1 MALVLF
7 EFDLPVLTLQCHLV
21 SVAAFARLFFAN
33 FDEDQ
38 RLMTA
43 LTVLPVLFSH
53 YYLWTR
59 THKRFYLYT
68 AAVLAA
74 VLPRFE
80 MGRVFTATA
89 WAALTVALLYAGRRW
104 KIQDLCWQSY
114 ALAAMAFGR
123 CWSANFYSPEMFAG
137 FAGPVLIG
145 ATVIGCLYAAQ
156 MLSDLD
162 GRPRLF
168 YSVLASLLLAV
179 LLYYQISGSLLTV
192 AWERKEPRSS
202 LPASPARPRVAPLRH
217 GFAAVLHPQGV
228 PLGYA
233 ALARLAVDLLSDGAG
248 PDPVGRVVGLHTI
261 PRRSDWPRPAEP
273 AIPPLD
279 LGLDGKNA
287 TRGVV

>member
-1 MALVLF
+1 V
-7 EFDLPVLTLQCHLV
+7 
-21 SVAAFARLFFAN
+21 
-33 FDEDQ
+33 
-38 RLMTA
+38 
-43 LTVLPVLFSH
+43 
-53 YYLWTR
+53 
-59 THKRFYLYT
+59 
-68 AAVLAA
+68 
-74 VLPRFE
+74 
-80 MGRVFTATA
+80 G
-89 WAALTVALLYAGRRW
+89 LLYAGRRW

-114 ALAAMAFGR
+114 ALAAMAFAR

-192 AWERKEPRSS
+192 AWGAEGIA
-202 LPASPARPRVAPLRH
+202 LVAAGFPLRDR
-217 GFAAVLHPQGV
+217 VLRLSGMALLLFCILKAFLWDMRH
-228 PLGYA
+228 LGGLPRILSLM
-233 ALARLAVDLLSDGAG
+233 ALGLILLAVSWVYTRFRDVLIG
-248 PDPVGRVVGLHTI
+248 PG
-261 PRRSDWPRPAEP
+261 PAEP
-273 AIPPLD
+273 ASAPLD